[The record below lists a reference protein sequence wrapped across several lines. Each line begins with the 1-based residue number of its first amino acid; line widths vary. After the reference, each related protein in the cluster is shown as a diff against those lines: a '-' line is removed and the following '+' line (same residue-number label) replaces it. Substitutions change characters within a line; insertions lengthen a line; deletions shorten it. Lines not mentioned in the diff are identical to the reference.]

1 METREK
7 KMRERKRERD
17 RISIQR
23 FRKTAK
29 ATVNTR
35 AEADTVRHTHKD
47 IGEKAQS

>member
-7 KMRERKRERD
+7 KMRERKRER
-17 RISIQR
+17 ISTQR